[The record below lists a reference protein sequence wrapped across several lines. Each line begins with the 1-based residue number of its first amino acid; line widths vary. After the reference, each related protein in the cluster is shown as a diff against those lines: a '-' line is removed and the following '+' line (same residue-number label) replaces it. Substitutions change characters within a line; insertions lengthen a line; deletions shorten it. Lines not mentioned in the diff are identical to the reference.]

1 MIAKSDQKT
10 VINRDHFQ
18 MTFYGIS
25 LVEENENVY
34 SGIRITFRNS
44 MENNTFEVLVKF
56 RRCCP

>member
-34 SGIRITFRNS
+34 SGIRITFWIPWK
-44 MENNTFEVLVKF
+44 TTLLKF
-56 RRCCP
+56 W